1 MSTTLTYNAVTVTLP
16 DDLIWSDEYDWH
28 PIVQSSE
35 FTTTGTLL
43 IESALKQAGRPI
55 SLNNTEDQAWLT
67 KAMCDQIKTWASL
80 PGIVLTLV
88 YRGVTHTV
96 MFDHGETAFEAYP
109 LVFYREMVS
118 RDYYIVNIRFIEV

>member
-16 DDLIWSDEYDWH
+16 DDIIWSDEYDWH
-28 PIVQSSE
+28 PVVQSSE
-35 FTTTGTLL
+35 FTTTGALL

-55 SLNNTEDQAWLT
+55 SLHNTEDQAWLT
-67 KAMCDQIKTWASL
+67 KAACDQIKTWASL

-96 MFDHGETAFEAYP
+96 VFDHEKTGFEAYP
-109 LVFYREMVS
+109 LVFYRLMVS
-118 RDYYIVNIRFIEV
+118 GDYYIVNLRFIEV